1 MNLVVVITGILHD
14 FKIGNKIL
22 SVTCDNAS
30 NNDRMVIE
38 MSKRLT
44 KFLAV
49 NCTQCFTHIFNLVAK
64 SLLKQFDAKINRM
77 NQLNDEDEHLFALA
91 GNIEDEECTVAQQN
105 NPDNGEPNNEDDEE
119 GWVDELQ
126 ALSQRHEKI

>member
-49 NCTQCFTHIFNLVAK
+49 NCTRCFTHIFNLVAK